1 MSRTVQSKRRGYENE
16 EEADWQLLDRLARDL
31 TLSARSLR
39 LNTIHTMFWFMVLLL
54 SVFIIGGLLCVFIW
68 SLINDEA
75 LLAADPFNEVIE
87 AQRAA
92 AVETKDPEQENCQ
105 LAESCV

>member
-1 MSRTVQSKRRGYENE
+1 
-16 EEADWQLLDRLARDL
+16 
-31 TLSARSLR
+31 
-39 LNTIHTMFWFMVLLL
+39 MFWFMVLLL

-92 AVETKDPEQENCQ
+92 AADETKDPEQENYH

>member
-1 MSRTVQSKRRGYENE
+1 MKYWTLISALPHTIPALTSFQTVCPVFCGSCFIRFIFYYI
-16 EEADWQLLDRLARDL
+16 
-31 TLSARSLR
+31 
-39 LNTIHTMFWFMVLLL
+39 LN
-54 SVFIIGGLLCVFIW
+54 FIW

-92 AVETKDPEQENCQ
+92 AVETKDPEQENYQ

>member
-92 AVETKDPEQENCQ
+92 AVETKDPEQENYQ